1 MSCLVQPGR
10 LEPAHAHG
18 IPARQRIDRT
28 NKHSRGKNTPM
39 SLKRHPS
46 SIGRRVARFVVVCVL
61 CVSTAKSTADPTPPP
76 DEVIG
81 ITTPYRQATLAS
93 VQRGRIA
100 AIEIVEGGEVQEG
113 EIVFRLD
120 DGVQRARVASAKAA
134 AESTLE
140 VALGRAR
147 WERAKRDLDRLT
159 RLYGSDSASSKELSD
174 AFADTD
180 VTRLQYELAEFEH
193 EQAMRALVSES
204 RLLEEMHSA
213 APFTG
218 YVTEHLKYEGESV
231 DESEGVVTLVQLDPL
246 KISVDCPIALAP
258 SIRKGDRFRIR
269 PVDGRWP
276 PRFGTVVL
284 AGRVADA
291 ASQTFRVKLAVDNED
306 GGWMAG
312 LKVAVSFGAPVA
324 DGADPVDRRGSA
336 DRPDTRSP

>member
-1 MSCLVQPGR
+1 
-10 LEPAHAHG
+10 
-18 IPARQRIDRT
+18 
-28 NKHSRGKNTPM
+28 M
-39 SLKRHPS
+39 SLKRHQSNP
-46 SIGRRVARFVVVCVL
+46 GRRAARFVVCVL
-61 CVSTAKSTADPTPPP
+61 CAATAKSTAEPTPPP

-100 AIEIVEGGEVQEG
+100 AIEIAEGGTAQQG

-120 DGVQRARVASAKAA
+120 DGVQRAHLASAKAA
-134 AESTLE
+134 AESTIE

-174 AFADTD
+174 AFAEAAI
-180 VTRLQYELAEFEH
+180 TRLQYELAEFEH
-193 EQAMRALVSES
+193 EQAMRAEVRES
-204 RLLEEMHSA
+204 RLLDELHAA

-218 YVTEHLKYEGESV
+218 YITEHLKHVGESV
-231 DESEGVVTLVQLDPL
+231 DESEGVVKLVQLDPL
-246 KISVDCPIALAP
+246 KITVDCPIALAP
-258 SIRKGDRFRIR
+258 SIREGDRFRIR

-276 PRFGTVVL
+276 PRFGTVVM

-324 DGADPVDRRGSA
+324 NGTGTDDRGGFTGGRDA
-336 DRPDTRSP
+336 RSR